1 MVHIRKVEIFGFKSF
16 GFKNTTVDFEP
27 GLVSISGPNGSG
39 KSNILDAVIFA
50 LGENRPKVMRADKL
64 RSLIHDIEGAG
75 RHGPK
80 MTRVSV
86 HLDNSDRK
94 IPVDS
99 NTVTI
104 TREMDDKGENIYY
117 LNQKKDKRE
126 HVLDLLEVANA
137 GLNQLNAVQQGTVT
151 RISEFSPE
159 EKRQAIEDL
168 IGLSF
173 FDEKKLESENQLVES
188 DRKLE
193 VALAKMDEIKKRID
207 ELEVERNRKLRHDA
221 LDREISRLRAISAA
235 KDLKTIRTSKLS
247 QERNLHAISSEI
259 KKFEEER
266 SSIRKEI
273 HELNSQK
280 SKFMEEVN
288 AYNQAKSSIDSQ
300 ISEALQKS
308 EGANS
313 KIITSKRRLEQ
324 IDTRLPQI
332 KTDLEQLGQERSEL
346 EPKIEQLRQAIHT
359 AKESQRSI
367 SEQVR
372 IVDSELSGVLKE
384 QSKISTR
391 KIEADIKVR
400 SLVERLNSAKLALFR
415 LESEHKDIQS
425 KFDKNTISIQNF
437 KSEQSKMAG
446 LAERLDVVISNHKA
460 TITELKSRI
469 SQLGTKRVKGEQ
481 DVDDLALILEK
492 ASKAAAQYETQIRT
506 IKGIMHEDYSIAQL
520 KEDANKL
527 GIEGLVYE
535 MFSWDENH
543 ERAILAVGSDWL
555 KAVIVKDFATLISL
569 AEVIRTRRLPRLKIL
584 PIDAIPPLRPSVPDD
599 HEVIGILS
607 DYIRCDD
614 KFSAIRTFLFGNVLL
629 VQSREAAHRLSE
641 QGYKTVTIHGEYFEA
656 KANAVVLDI
665 NSKISKITKIIS
677 LSSSIEGLSQSI
689 HLLKKYLQKRKG
701 SLKNIE
707 DRLQDYKN
715 RFAISDTGLTNATT
729 QYSDLKARISQLVEF
744 QNNCIRRNSQLEKR
758 KEHLLAES
766 AKQKSYIGSLEE
778 RISIV
783 QDNYADTGQSR
794 VASDI
799 ERLNERKLTLMPQ
812 QTDLVNMLRGKESD
826 LASLSAA
833 EEAAKSKTKTLHED
847 NSILTKEKHEH
858 EVSVRALEKEKETS
872 DAQLV
877 ALREKEQTLI
887 ATSGTSI
894 SQLNDFDDKLDDL
907 NEKERTV
914 SKEIN
919 TRERQSDSINRD
931 LKDLVES
938 ETKLQKILSMYGF
951 DESLEIFEVE
961 SILPYLEKEK
971 NSLTASLNAIAPV
984 KYIEVSEGYR
994 SMSTRKNELQE
1005 ERNSIVRFIEEIEKD
1020 KRQTFLNAFDT
1031 VDKEIQHAFSK
1042 MTGGNAWLE
1051 IQNEDDVFSSGLS
1064 YMIQFPNKPK
1074 RESTSISGGEK
1085 TLAAVVFVL
1094 ALQKLKPSPFYL
1106 FDEVDAHL
1114 DAPNAEKLSRIIEE
1128 RSKGSQFIMVSL
1140 KDSVVEKA
1148 RLIYG
1153 VFPKN
1158 GVSNVVMY
1166 KDKRLPS
1173 MAS

>member
-1 MVHIRKVEIFGFKSF
+1 M
-16 GFKNTTVDFEP
+16 DFEP

-193 VALAKMDEIKKRID
+193 IALAKMDEIKKRID

-313 KIITSKRRLEQ
+313 KIITSKRRLGQ

-415 LESEHKDIQS
+415 LESEHKDIQG
-425 KFDKNTISIQNF
+425 KFDKNTINIQNF
-437 KSEQSKMAG
+437 KSEQSKMSG

-729 QYSDLKARISQLVEF
+729 QYSDLKARISQIVEF
-744 QNNCIRRNSQLEKR
+744 QNNCIRRNSQLERR

-812 QTDLVNMLRGKESD
+812 QTELVNMLREKESD

-833 EEAAKSKTKTLHED
+833 EEAAKSKTKILHED

-858 EVSVRALEKEKETS
+858 EVSLRTLEKEKESS

-877 ALREKEQTLI
+877 SLREKEQVLI
-887 ATSGTSI
+887 STSGTSV
-894 SQLNDFDDKLDDL
+894 SQLKNFDDKLDDL

-938 ETKLQKILSMYGF
+938 ETKL
-951 DESLEIFEVE
+951 
-961 SILPYLEKEK
+961 
-971 NSLTASLNAIAPV
+971 
-984 KYIEVSEGYR
+984 
-994 SMSTRKNELQE
+994 
-1005 ERNSIVRFIEEIEKD
+1005 
-1020 KRQTFLNAFDT
+1020 
-1031 VDKEIQHAFSK
+1031 
-1042 MTGGNAWLE
+1042 
-1051 IQNEDDVFSSGLS
+1051 
-1064 YMIQFPNKPK
+1064 
-1074 RESTSISGGEK
+1074 
-1085 TLAAVVFVL
+1085 
-1094 ALQKLKPSPFYL
+1094 
-1106 FDEVDAHL
+1106 
-1114 DAPNAEKLSRIIEE
+1114 
-1128 RSKGSQFIMVSL
+1128 
-1140 KDSVVEKA
+1140 
-1148 RLIYG
+1148 
-1153 VFPKN
+1153 
-1158 GVSNVVMY
+1158 
-1166 KDKRLPS
+1166 
-1173 MAS
+1173 

>member
-1 MVHIRKVEIFGFKSF
+1 
-16 GFKNTTVDFEP
+16 
-27 GLVSISGPNGSG
+27 
-39 KSNILDAVIFA
+39 
-50 LGENRPKVMRADKL
+50 
-64 RSLIHDIEGAG
+64 
-75 RHGPK
+75 
-80 MTRVSV
+80 
-86 HLDNSDRK
+86 
-94 IPVDS
+94 
-99 NTVTI
+99 
-104 TREMDDKGENIYY
+104 
-117 LNQKKDKRE
+117 
-126 HVLDLLEVANA
+126 
-137 GLNQLNAVQQGTVT
+137 
-151 RISEFSPE
+151 
-159 EKRQAIEDL
+159 
-168 IGLSF
+168 
-173 FDEKKLESENQLVES
+173 
-188 DRKLE
+188 
-193 VALAKMDEIKKRID
+193 
-207 ELEVERNRKLRHDA
+207 
-221 LDREISRLRAISAA
+221 
-235 KDLKTIRTSKLS
+235 
-247 QERNLHAISSEI
+247 
-259 KKFEEER
+259 
-266 SSIRKEI
+266 
-273 HELNSQK
+273 
-280 SKFMEEVN
+280 N

-469 SQLGTKRVKGEQ
+469 LQLGTKRVKGEQ

-707 DRLQDYKN
+707 DKLQDYKN

-729 QYSDLKARISQLVEF
+729 QYSDLKARIFQLVEF

>member
-1 MVHIRKVEIFGFKSF
+1 LVHIRKVEIFGFKSF
-16 GFKNTTVDFEP
+16 GFKNTAVDFEP

-39 KSNILDAVIFA
+39 KSNILDAIIFA
-50 LGENRPKVMRADKL
+50 LGENRPKIMRADKL
-64 RSLIHDIEGAG
+64 RSLIHDIEGVA
-75 RHGPK
+75 RRGPK

-86 HLDNSDRK
+86 HFDNSDRK

-104 TREMDDKGENIYY
+104 TREMDDQGENIYY
-117 LNQKKDKRE
+117 LNQKKDNRN

-159 EKRQAIEDL
+159 EKRKAIEDL

-173 FDEKKLESENQLVES
+173 FDEKKLESEKQLDES

-193 VALAKMDEIKKRID
+193 IALAKMDEIKKRID
-207 ELEVERNRKLRHDA
+207 ELEVERNRKLRHDL
-221 LDREISRLRAISAA
+221 LDREINRLRAISAA
-235 KDLKTIRTSKLS
+235 KDLKAIRTSKLS

-266 SSIRKEI
+266 SVIRKEI

-300 ISEALQKS
+300 ISEALQIS
-308 EGANS
+308 ESANS
-313 KIITSKRRLEQ
+313 RIITAKRRLEQ
-324 IDTRLPQI
+324 IDARLPQI
-332 KTDLEQLGQERSEL
+332 KADLERLGQERSEL
-346 EPKIEQLRQAIHT
+346 EPQVEQLKQEIRT
-359 AKESQRSI
+359 SKESQRSI

-372 IVDSELSGVLKE
+372 LVDSELSGVLKE

-391 KIEADIKVR
+391 KIDADIKVR
-400 SLVERLNSAKLALFR
+400 NLVERLNSAKLALFR
-415 LESEHKDIQS
+415 LESEQKDIQS
-425 KFDKNTISIQNF
+425 KVDKNTINNQNF
-437 KSEQSKMAG
+437 KAEQTKLAG

-460 TITELKSRI
+460 TIAELKSRI
-469 SQLGTKRVKGEQ
+469 TQLGTKRIKGEQ

-492 ASKAAAQYETQIRT
+492 ASNAAAQYETQIKT
-506 IKGIMHEDYSIAQL
+506 IKEIMHEDYSIAQL
-520 KEDANKL
+520 REDASKL
-527 GIEGLVYE
+527 GIDGLVYE
-535 MFSWDENH
+535 IFSWDKQY

-555 KAVIVKDFATLISL
+555 KAVVVQDFATLTSL
-569 AEVIRTRRLPRLKIL
+569 AEVVRTRKLPRLKIL
-584 PIDAIPPLRPSVPDD
+584 PIDAIPQLRPSVPDD
-599 HEVIGILS
+599 HDVIGTLA

-614 KFSAIRTFLFGNVLL
+614 KFSSIRTFLFGNVLL
-629 VQSREAAHRLSE
+629 VKSSKAAHDLSQ
-641 QGYKTVTIHGEYFEA
+641 QGYKTVTIDGEYFEA
-656 KANAVVLDI
+656 KANAVILDI

-677 LSSSIEGLSQSI
+677 LSSSIEGLRQSI
-689 HLLKKYLQKRKG
+689 HLLKKYVQKRKG
-701 SLKNIE
+701 SLKKIE

-715 RFAISDTGLTNATT
+715 RLAISETGLANATT
-729 QYSDLKARISQLVEF
+729 QHSDLKARISQLAEF
-744 QNNCIRRNSQLEKR
+744 QNNCIKRNSQLERR
-758 KEHLLAES
+758 KEHLLAEA

-783 QDNYADTGQSR
+783 QENYADTGQSR

-799 ERLNERKLTLMPQ
+799 ERLNERKLALLPQ
-812 QTDLVNMLRGKESD
+812 QTELVSQLREKESE
-826 LASLSAA
+826 LATLSAT
-833 EEAAKSKTKTLHED
+833 EENTKSKMKTLHED

-858 EVSVRALEKEKETS
+858 EVSVRTLEKEKEAS
-872 DAQLV
+872 DAKLV
-877 ALREKEQTLI
+877 SLREKEQELI
-887 ATSGTSI
+887 STSGSSV
-894 SQLNDFDDKLDDL
+894 SQLKDFDSKLDDL
-907 NEKERTV
+907 NEKERTA

-931 LKDLVES
+931 LKDLVER
-938 ETKLQKILSMYGF
+938 ETKLQKILGMYGF
-951 DESLEIFEVE
+951 DESLETFEVE
-961 SILPYLEKEK
+961 SILPSLDKEK
-971 NSLTASLNAIAPV
+971 ASLTSSLNAIAPA

-1005 ERNSIVRFIEEIEKD
+1005 ERNSIVKFIEEIEKD

-1031 VDKEIQHAFSK
+1031 VDKEIRNAFSK

-1051 IQNEDDVFSSGLS
+1051 IQNEDDIFSSGLS

-1085 TLAAVVFVL
+1085 TLAAIVFVL

-1114 DAPNAEKLSRIIEE
+1114 DAPNAEKLSKIIEE
-1128 RSKGSQFIMVSL
+1128 RSKGSQFLMVSL

-1153 VFPKN
+1153 VYPKN
-1158 GVSNVVMY
+1158 GVSHIVMY

-1173 MAS
+1173 MVS